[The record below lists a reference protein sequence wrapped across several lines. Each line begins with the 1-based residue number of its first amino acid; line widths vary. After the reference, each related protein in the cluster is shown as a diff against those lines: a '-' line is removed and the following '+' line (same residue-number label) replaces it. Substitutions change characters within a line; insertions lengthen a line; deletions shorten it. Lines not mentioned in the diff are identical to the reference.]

1 MVPSK
6 TYYRFLSYGKT
17 PLEFMIDGF
26 KELSKEEGYK
36 WRKPTIEER
45 RRFYRRKGGKLIL
58 RKYGIG
64 GQFDNAL

>member
-1 MVPSK
+1 
-6 TYYRFLSYGKT
+6 
-17 PLEFMIDGF
+17 MIDGF
-26 KELSKEEGYK
+26 KELSKEKNYK